1 MADYY
6 FTGIGGVGMSALAQI
21 LKAQGHNVSGSD
33 RNYDRNLNLNL
44 FNKLENKGIKLF
56 PQDGSGIDARLKNV
70 IVSSAVENDNP
81 DIKMAAEINVP
92 IMTRANLLASLF
104 NKGFGV
110 AVGGTNGKT
119 TVTSMIGWI
128 LENAGLEPT
137 IITGG
142 FIRNL
147 ATETEPGNARPGSSN
162 VMVIEA
168 DESDGSIVA
177 YKPKVSV
184 ITNISKDHKTVDELL
199 KLFNIFA
206 DNTKEALIL
215 NADCHNISRMLFGKK
230 DIITYGTI
238 KEADIFARDVNI
250 LAWGSMFKV
259 GNTTFQLNLP
269 GLFNVSNA
277 LAAISVARALKVP
290 DHVTAKG
297 LRLFQGVQRRMDI
310 VEVVNNIKIIND
322 YAHNPDKIKAA
333 IEAVRSDKKRL
344 IAIFQPHGYGPTN
357 LMKDELIKVFK
368 TKLLNNDI
376 LIMPEIYYA
385 GGTANKNISSK
396 EIIESLRLMGI
407 NAFYFADRRGIINS
421 LKEIA
426 RPHDTILIMG
436 ARDDTLTDFC
446 HEVAR
451 MLKGI

>member
-1 MADYY
+1 MAYY
-6 FTGIGGVGMSALAQI
+6 FTGIGGAGMSALAQI

-44 FNKLENKGIKLF
+44 FNKLKKKGIRLF

-70 IVSSAVENDNP
+70 IVSSAIESDNP
-81 DIKMAAEINVP
+81 DIKKASEINVP
-92 IMTRANLLASLF
+92 ILTRADLLACLF
-104 NKGFGV
+104 NKGSGI
-110 AVGGTNGKT
+110 AIAGTNGKT
-119 TVTSMIGWI
+119 TVTSMTGWI
-128 LENAGLEPT
+128 LENSGLDPT
-137 IITGG
+137 IIAGG

-147 ATETEPGNARPGSSN
+147 STETEPGNARLGNSDII
-162 VMVIEA
+162 VIEA
-168 DESDGSIVA
+168 DESDGSVVG

-184 ITNISKDHKTVDELL
+184 ITNISKDHKTVDELI

-206 DNTKEALIL
+206 DNTKETLIL
-215 NADCHNISRMLFGKK
+215 NADCPNINRMVFTQKN
-230 DIITYGTI
+230 IITYGTV
-238 KEADIFARDVNI
+238 KEADIFACDI
-250 LAWGSMFKV
+250 KIFSWGSIFKV
-259 GNTTFQLNLP
+259 GDTTFQLSLP

-277 LAAISVARALKVP
+277 LAAISVARAMDVP
-290 DHVTAKG
+290 DHITSAS
-297 LRLFQGVQRRMDI
+297 LMAFQGVQRRMEI

-322 YAHNPDKIKAA
+322 YAHNPDKINAA
-333 IEAVRSDKKRL
+333 IEAVRSDGKRL

-357 LMKDELIKVFK
+357 LMKDELITVFK

-396 EIIESLRLMGI
+396 EIIESLRLDGV
-407 NAFYFADRRGIINS
+407 NAFYFRDRRCIINS
-421 LKEIA
+421 LKVLA
-426 RPHDTILIMG
+426 RPDDNILIMG